1 MLRMKMAAAVA
12 VIFAVGSQISFAGDA
27 TLRSLATERGRYVGS
42 VMNSEWFWGSIDDAY
57 EPIHKAQFNAVV
69 PENEM
74 KFDALEPSQNTFN
87 YTNADKLVAYAQ
99 ANGMRLRGHALAWH
113 SQVPSWVSG
122 ATWTR
127 ETLLAVLKNH
137 ILNVVGHFKGEVA
150 EWDVVN
156 EAICDSPVGWR
167 TSSCGTTSIWQ
178 TVIGEDFIDSAF
190 VWAHQADPDA
200 ELFYNDYSLE
210 WGTASGSKAGFL
222 LTQIK
227 KWKAAGIPITGV
239 GSQTHIANTHTQT
252 PKNLSALA
260 DSLNAYGLTFNITE
274 LDIGFTKGST
284 PSQSDLEAQGHLY
297 AQFMDMFLE
306 KTNMK
311 VFMMWGFTD
320 RYSWLPKYQGKDYG
334 LIYDSNYVKKPAYDS
349 LVASLNRHA
358 ASSAVAPVGFPAQV
372 PLFCSVYDMSGKFV
386 RNFAAAGTDALRD
399 AWIANSA
406 ELPKGLYIVRYHAVG
421 ASPRSVRL
429 FKD

>member
-1 MLRMKMAAAVA
+1 MLRMKIAAAVA
-12 VIFAVGSQISFAGDA
+12 VIFAVGSQISFAGDT

-190 VWAHQADPDA
+190 VWAPRGPCGARGG
-200 ELFYNDYSLE
+200 
-210 WGTASGSKAGFL
+210 WR
-222 LTQIK
+222 
-227 KWKAAGIPITGV
+227 
-239 GSQTHIANTHTQT
+239 
-252 PKNLSALA
+252 LSA
-260 DSLNAYGLTFNITE
+260 
-274 LDIGFTKGST
+274 
-284 PSQSDLEAQGHLY
+284 
-297 AQFMDMFLE
+297 
-306 KTNMK
+306 
-311 VFMMWGFTD
+311 
-320 RYSWLPKYQGKDYG
+320 
-334 LIYDSNYVKKPAYDS
+334 
-349 LVASLNRHA
+349 
-358 ASSAVAPVGFPAQV
+358 
-372 PLFCSVYDMSGKFV
+372 
-386 RNFAAAGTDALRD
+386 
-399 AWIANSA
+399 
-406 ELPKGLYIVRYHAVG
+406 G
-421 ASPRSVRL
+421 A
-429 FKD
+429 